1 MESNTLH
8 RGRLI
13 DHILLVVED
22 FEASKN
28 FYTAVLSALEIPVIT
43 TANEYLLADEL
54 VLASRHSP
62 EAAPQLIY
70 KPNIRKA
77 GTAAPAKRLGGTSK
91 GGTTQLME
99 TEVKTRRKIQLRMPG
114 RRTATGKNVN
124 WILMKRNKVLYL
136 FILPAFLY
144 FLIFAYVPMYG
155 VQIAFKDFVANKG
168 FLGSEWADPLFKH
181 FITFF
186 SSVNFW
192 EILRNTIGLS
202 LYYLAISFPM
212 PILLAL
218 MINEVKNTRF
228 KKAVQNITYMPYFVS
243 TVVLVG
249 MINLFFSYNGLA
261 NNIGALFGAEPQMFL
276 MKDAL
281 FNDLYVWSGVW
292 QATGYGA
299 VIYIAALA
307 GVSPD
312 LHEAA
317 TIDGATRLQRII
329 HINLPAIMPTIVIML
344 IMAVG
349 GIMNLSFEKVLLMQT
364 DSNTAVSEVISTYV
378 YKLGIQRAQYSLS
391 AAVGLFNNIINL
403 ILLVTVNKVSRK
415 ISETSVVR
423 RRLQWLLKRQE
434 ATRYSISS
442 TISCLH
448 ACS

>member
-1 MESNTLH
+1 M
-8 RGRLI
+8 
-13 DHILLVVED
+13 
-22 FEASKN
+22 
-28 FYTAVLSALEIPVIT
+28 
-43 TANEYLLADEL
+43 
-54 VLASRHSP
+54 
-62 EAAPQLIY
+62 
-70 KPNIRKA
+70 
-77 GTAAPAKRLGGTSK
+77 
-91 GGTTQLME
+91 
-99 TEVKTRRKIQLRMPG
+99 
-114 RRTATGKNVN
+114 
-124 WILMKRNKVLYL
+124 
-136 FILPAFLY
+136 
-144 FLIFAYVPMYG
+144 
-155 VQIAFKDFVANKG
+155 QIAFKDFVANKG

-349 GIMNLSFEKVLLMQT
+349 GIMNHYFVKVLLMQT
-364 DSNTAVSEVISTYV
+364 DSTTAVSEVISTYV

-415 ISETSVVR
+415 ISETS
-423 RRLQWLLKRQE
+423 LW
-434 ATRYSISS
+434 
-442 TISCLH
+442 
-448 ACS
+448 

>member
-1 MESNTLH
+1 
-8 RGRLI
+8 
-13 DHILLVVED
+13 
-22 FEASKN
+22 
-28 FYTAVLSALEIPVIT
+28 
-43 TANEYLLADEL
+43 
-54 VLASRHSP
+54 
-62 EAAPQLIY
+62 
-70 KPNIRKA
+70 
-77 GTAAPAKRLGGTSK
+77 
-91 GGTTQLME
+91 ME

-144 FLIFAYVPMYG
+144 FLIFSYVPMYG

-317 TIDGATRLQRII
+317 TIDGAAAYHPHQ
-329 HINLPAIMPTIVIML
+329 
-344 IMAVG
+344 
-349 GIMNLSFEKVLLMQT
+349 
-364 DSNTAVSEVISTYV
+364 
-378 YKLGIQRAQYSLS
+378 S
-391 AAVGLFNNIINL
+391 AGHYAHH
-403 ILLVTVNKVSRK
+403 RH
-415 ISETSVVR
+415 
-423 RRLQWLLKRQE
+423 
-434 ATRYSISS
+434 
-442 TISCLH
+442 H
-448 ACS
+448 ADHGRGRHHEPFL

>member
-1 MESNTLH
+1 
-8 RGRLI
+8 
-13 DHILLVVED
+13 
-22 FEASKN
+22 
-28 FYTAVLSALEIPVIT
+28 
-43 TANEYLLADEL
+43 
-54 VLASRHSP
+54 
-62 EAAPQLIY
+62 
-70 KPNIRKA
+70 
-77 GTAAPAKRLGGTSK
+77 
-91 GGTTQLME
+91 
-99 TEVKTRRKIQLRMPG
+99 MPG

-292 QATGYGA
+292 QATGH
-299 VIYIAALA
+299 LHRRA
-307 GVSPD
+307 GGRF
-312 LHEAA
+312 A
-317 TIDGATRLQRII
+317 G
-329 HINLPAIMPTIVIML
+329 PAR
-344 IMAVG
+344 G
-349 GIMNLSFEKVLLMQT
+349 GHH
-364 DSNTAVSEVISTYV
+364 
-378 YKLGIQRAQYSLS
+378 
-391 AAVGLFNNIINL
+391 
-403 ILLVTVNKVSRK
+403 
-415 ISETSVVR
+415 R
-423 RRLQWLLKRQE
+423 RRYTAAAYHPHQSAGHYAHHRH
-434 ATRYSISS
+434 
-442 TISCLH
+442 H
-448 ACS
+448 ADHGRGRHHEPFL